1 MALAQLYGQ
10 DFDGFVIG
18 SPVIYWDR
26 LDMGKALNNLLN
38 RDFVEGQ
45 SGDTPITTAQFQNVQ
60 KHAVAACQ
68 GPDVGVVANPFACTY
83 SAETDPTVLSA
94 PNGTCTGANCVDLV
108 QAKAIDMMWK
118 DAVLDGATRNHFGR
132 RMWWGYS
139 PSDSDPDSGVSPTM
153 TIASN
158 EPAKVYAYDHRNL
171 NANVQNL
178 YSNRGLAAANA
189 FGMSS
194 PIAVEDEGLL
204 NQSPSPANST
214 TNGSTI
220 ATGAIFQDNNY
231 QGVINQ
237 VHNGPK
243 HGKIILW
250 SSVDDQVW
258 MQMPFSFYYATAA
271 LLGGGQAD
279 EAGMSSWFRYYYEP
293 GVGHCGAN
301 TTGASVL
308 LATAPDGN
316 YQIFDDLVNWAE
328 NGVVPQSAGD
338 NTREGILAQGP
349 GSFGTRP
356 LCPWPTTYIYNG
368 TGSTSVASNY
378 HCGGNLE
385 TTAFLCSLLV
395 TPFGSPTSNQ
405 LNYQELGIS
414 PSQCPFPTTVPTHE
428 LYQTGISD
436 ILWRD
441 NSGNVGMWEMKGATI
456 QKGPTIQQTKVIG
469 NVSTNWSIVG
479 QRDFGGGDAE
489 ILWRDTSG
497 NVGIWVMSGSNIV
510 STSVLGNVSTSWSI
524 VGTGDYFNNDGSGYI
539 LWEDNLG
546 NLAMWSMNGTTISK
560 VVNVG
565 NIPTNWSVIGTGGAN
580 IFLRNTTTGDV
591 AIWVMQG
598 GTIAQSVDLGVVPL
612 SWSTLAV
619 GDFDGNGSADI
630 LWRDT
635 SGNVGIWLMN
645 GTKILSTAVLGQ
657 VPLAWS
663 VVETGDFDGDGKSD
677 ILWADNTGN
686 IGAWFMNGTTIS
698 SSTVYGNVGSA
709 WSVQAVNAN

>member
-1 MALAQLYGQ
+1 MQRSGLIALTVLLLGSIAPLTAVAAPLPTCPQLAADPSYGLAGSVLITQTASDNQGLVSPSASIVPATATNSAYCLVHIQYSAGSGPAFGYASGESQTIGINITLPLNSTDGGTPMNPTGYTWTAVNGAWNGKVENAGGGGLQGSLNPGNLSLTQATNAGYIGSVTDTGHSTAQNGTLGNYAVVNGQLDVGKLNDFNSESIHQQYKWALALANAYYGQPATRNYWWGCSTGGREGMALAQLYGQ

-194 PIAVEDEGLL
+194 PIAVEDEDLL

-414 PSQCPFPTTVPTHE
+414 PSQCPFPTTVPTHDF
-428 LYQTGISD
+428 YQTGISD

-456 QKGPTIQQTKVIG
+456 
-469 NVSTNWSIVG
+469 
-479 QRDFGGGDAE
+479 
-489 ILWRDTSG
+489 
-497 NVGIWVMSGSNIV
+497 
-510 STSVLGNVSTSWSI
+510 
-524 VGTGDYFNNDGSGYI
+524 
-539 LWEDNLG
+539 
-546 NLAMWSMNGTTISK
+546 
-560 VVNVG
+560 
-565 NIPTNWSVIGTGGAN
+565 
-580 IFLRNTTTGDV
+580 
-591 AIWVMQG
+591 
-598 GTIAQSVDLGVVPL
+598 
-612 SWSTLAV
+612 
-619 GDFDGNGSADI
+619 
-630 LWRDT
+630 
-635 SGNVGIWLMN
+635 
-645 GTKILSTAVLGQ
+645 
-657 VPLAWS
+657 
-663 VVETGDFDGDGKSD
+663 
-677 ILWADNTGN
+677 
-686 IGAWFMNGTTIS
+686 
-698 SSTVYGNVGSA
+698 
-709 WSVQAVNAN
+709 